1 MNAPVTIEHE
11 AQQIAGNENQQAAAM
26 LSLAQS
32 YEIDSAEMAESAAQ
46 DLGEIKARLKKL
58 DETRKSLTK
67 PLDEA
72 KARIMDLF
80 RGPIDVLTKAEGTL
94 KIAIGTWTEKERQR
108 VEAERKAQEEAARKA
123 AEEQRKIAE
132 DAAAKAKAA
141 EEAGDHLAAIAAEQE
156 AATAAQ
162 TAEAITHMAPAVVA
176 TAPKLAGISTSENW
190 KCECTDLMALV
201 KAVAEGTA
209 SIELLEFNQK
219 EANKRAKALRA
230 EFKVPGIRVYAEQVV
245 SARARA

>member
-11 AQQIAGNENQQAAAM
+11 AQAVAGSEGQQAAAM
-26 LSLAQS
+26 LALAQS
-32 YEIDSAEMAESAAQ
+32 YEIDSPEMAESAAQ
-46 DLGEIKARLKKL
+46 DLGEIKGRIKKL
-58 DETRKSLTK
+58 DELRKSMTK

-80 RGPIDVLTKAEGTL
+80 RGPTETLQKAESQL
-94 KIAIGTWTEKERQR
+94 KLAIGTWTEKERAR
-108 VEAERKAQEEAARKA
+108 IEAERRAQEEAARKA
-123 AEEQRKIAE
+123 AEEQRRIAE
-132 DAAAKAKAA
+132 EAAAKAREA
-141 EEAGDHLAAIAAEQE
+141 EAAGDHLAAVAAEQE
-156 AATAAQ
+156 AQAAAQ
-162 TAEAITHMAPAVVA
+162 TAEVIQHMAPAVVA
-176 TAPKLAGISTSENW
+176 APPKLAGISTTDNW

-201 KAVAEGTA
+201 QAVAAGQA

-245 SARARA
+245 SARAKV